1 MFKVDANLFVKFS
14 GVMDKAISEIPLA
27 LAAAIRSSL
36 LSLCATALSATAT
49 AFASAGLAIALPLAL
64 ELPLA
69 AAGRGGK
76 AFAGAAFVVAVAGA
90 SVAAAV
96 RGFLPA
102 DCSFCSEMRPGAC
115 CDVAQ

>member
-1 MFKVDANLFVKFS
+1 
-14 GVMDKAISEIPLA
+14 MDKAISEIPLA
-27 LAAAIRSSL
+27 LASAIRSAL

-49 AFASAGLAIALPLAL
+49 AFSSAGLAIALTLAL

-76 AFAGAAFVVAVAGA
+76 AFAVAAFVVAVSGA
-90 SVAAAV
+90 SFAAAM

-102 DCSFCSEMRPGAC
+102 DCAFCLEMRPSAC